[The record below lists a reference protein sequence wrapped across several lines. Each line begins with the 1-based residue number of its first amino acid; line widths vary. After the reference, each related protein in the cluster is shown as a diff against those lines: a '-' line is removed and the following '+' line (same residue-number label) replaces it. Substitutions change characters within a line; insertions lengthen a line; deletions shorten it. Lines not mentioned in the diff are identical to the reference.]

1 MEQQNDKVR
10 RTPIITR
17 ESISK
22 TYIKPYDQTLI
33 EKNNKANAV
42 ALKLERAYNDAKA
55 NISAMEIQHKIRY
68 SDYDDIIGDLTKK
81 KTDAEAKALYH
92 YKKAEDAAKTLAMIK
107 TEHAS
112 VAQRLRLK
120 LEESE
125 SQNARLSSDLIS
137 EKREREKA
145 HLMLQNKETEW
156 SSQIQQLETTINIL
170 KQQVEEQQKSISES
184 LQREYNLTN
193 KWNDAEN
200 RLRELND
207 IKYDMAAINAFD
219 QQIKLQDDTRKIEIE
234 NIKLKNELKHYKEM
248 YHNVEMLREEKYSLE
263 SRVQEMEQLKADNL
277 RLDLENTRLK
287 QEKLEW
293 AGYLESND
301 GLEFETPKGII
312 YNLSKDREIS
322 RMASEEVKLLKNEL
336 ESKNKMVVKLEDHL
350 NDVRKE
356 ILEKD
361 RMHRSD
367 KMKMNIL
374 DQDKA
379 ILRKHV
385 DMLENQLKLYDIEEK
400 DYMEGSYDAIKSQR
414 LHELQGLLKEL
425 EHRLDN
431 AGKEL
436 IHSQPQIQS
445 PSDFSVSNGPYIE
458 LASGKSIVE
467 FLAELSKERFLWAE
481 DKKSLQSEI
490 KTQQKTI
497 NISKEQIQQL
507 NEFIQRHEM
516 DKNNTLQ
523 PAISDQQQN
532 ALSTVN
538 SDEPMYDI
546 QDDDECK
553 GVRILMLKNNP
564 ASVEYGI
571 RKQRLEQLQ
580 KENEALLKQLEKYHS
595 TNNNENTNAIN
606 KKRRLSGDN
615 DMEHTQQ
622 QESDNN
628 DSNDTS
634 FIPIETLINV
644 KQEVDTLKKDNDK
657 KDKRI
662 IRLTEVFEKK
672 ISDFMEKVE
681 TLLGYKITE
690 SEDGII
696 RLEST
701 FVDGRDLSFQVTSLM
716 NDHGVINVL
725 GRKKDDYM
733 YTLRSTYETFI
744 TNRHSILG
752 FLNAATLELLDRQTE
767 IYNPAV
773 THDYMKHDYIEE
785 DPVVD
790 SHGHELVNPKPIDRE
805 DELDEDFIAQAD
817 DSGDDDY
824 VEYTETD
831 ELGYDDDRLEYFGGQ
846 DEEDTE
852 DFDGKK
858 MNQEIMQQERSYE
871 GYYEKMGATNFGA
884 GNENDPISLDDDD
897 EDEEENEDEEL
908 ELEQEE
914 EEEEEISS
922 NDHHTENNGD
932 EYDIYEIDD
941 DEEQEE
947 GEVHDNDED
956 ENMVDYLDDDE
967 DDNQEL

>member
-1 MEQQNDKVR
+1 ME
-10 RTPIITR
+10 
-17 ESISK
+17 
-22 TYIKPYDQTLI
+22 
-33 EKNNKANAV
+33 
-42 ALKLERAYNDAKA
+42 
-55 NISAMEIQHKIRY
+55 
-68 SDYDDIIGDLTKK
+68 
-81 KTDAEAKALYH
+81 
-92 YKKAEDAAKTLAMIK
+92 
-107 TEHAS
+107 
-112 VAQRLRLK
+112 
-120 LEESE
+120 
-125 SQNARLSSDLIS
+125 
-137 EKREREKA
+137 
-145 HLMLQNKETEW
+145 
-156 SSQIQQLETTINIL
+156 
-170 KQQVEEQQKSISES
+170 
-184 LQREYNLTN
+184 
-193 KWNDAEN
+193 
-200 RLRELND
+200 
-207 IKYDMAAINAFD
+207 AINAFD

-277 RLDLENTRLK
+277 RLDLENTRLR

-301 GLEFETPKGII
+301 GLEFETPKGIV
-312 YNLSKDREIS
+312 YNLSKDREVS

-336 ESKNKMVVKLEDHL
+336 ENKNKMVVKLEDHL
-350 NDVRKE
+350 NDIKKE

-361 RMHRSD
+361 RRYRSD

-400 DYMEGSYDAIKSQR
+400 DYMEGSYDELKSQR
-414 LHELQGLLKEL
+414 LNELQGLLKEL

-436 IHSQPQIQS
+436 IQSQLQTQFS
-445 PSDFSVSNGPYIE
+445 SDFSVSNGPYNE

-467 FLAELSKERFLWAE
+467 FLAELSKEKLLWVE
-481 DKKSLQSEI
+481 DKKILQSEV
-490 KTQQKTI
+490 KTLQKAI

-523 PAISDQQQN
+523 SAIPDQQKN
-532 ALSTVN
+532 ESSTVN
-538 SDEPMYDI
+538 TDEPMYDI
-546 QDDDECK
+546 QDDDDEHR

-564 ASVEYGI
+564 ASIEYGI

-595 TNNNENTNAIN
+595 SNDNGNTNEIN
-606 KKRRLSGDN
+606 KKRRLSVDN
-615 DMEHTQQ
+615 NMGHIQL
-622 QESDNN
+622 ESDNN
-628 DSNDTS
+628 SNSTP
-634 FIPIETLINV
+634 FIPMETLINV

-690 SEDGII
+690 SEDGVI

-752 FLNAATLELLDRQTE
+752 FLNAATLELLDR
-767 IYNPAV
+767 
-773 THDYMKHDYIEE
+773 
-785 DPVVD
+785 
-790 SHGHELVNPKPIDRE
+790 
-805 DELDEDFIAQAD
+805 
-817 DSGDDDY
+817 Y
-824 VEYTETD
+824 V
-831 ELGYDDDRLEYFGGQ
+831 
-846 DEEDTE
+846 
-852 DFDGKK
+852 K
-858 MNQEIMQQERSYE
+858 
-871 GYYEKMGATNFGA
+871 
-884 GNENDPISLDDDD
+884 
-897 EDEEENEDEEL
+897 
-908 ELEQEE
+908 
-914 EEEEEISS
+914 
-922 NDHHTENNGD
+922 
-932 EYDIYEIDD
+932 
-941 DEEQEE
+941 
-947 GEVHDNDED
+947 
-956 ENMVDYLDDDE
+956 
-967 DDNQEL
+967 